1 MNLRTSTLEKSKD
14 KKEMLETS
22 LKIIGNCVND
32 KGLYERNVN
41 KLTTLIFDMQCD
53 KILVEEELMIKIIDF
68 FRKLLDPYYLTY
80 EEQQEIVG
88 KIMKKIR
95 ES

>member
-1 MNLRTSTLEKSKD
+1 
-14 KKEMLETS
+14 
-22 LKIIGNCVND
+22 
-32 KGLYERNVN
+32 
-41 KLTTLIFDMQCD
+41 
-53 KILVEEELMIKIIDF
+53 MIKIIDF